1 MAPRQDRTPLV
12 LNRTTRGASSPGFY
26 FGTLSAISTFG
37 GGNFEGGVRTYDS
50 YMIRNN
56 VGELYPCH
64 AEYKKKNIIN
74 GNKRKVYFNLAHAV
88 REHTESLRE
97 RDKVIALEQ
106 EAMMYKFKRQE
117 IQAQARELRRK
128 IHKKNKEIRQKR
140 HEVKYLRII
149 ERELIEYLEKCESQS
164 REEAQPVIQVASPL
178 AFGAN
183 LYRVYVLCA
192 ALISFLLVRVV
203 SYGSIVVNRV

>member
-1 MAPRQDRTPLV
+1 MAPRQDRAPLV
-12 LNRTTRGASSPGFY
+12 LNRTSRGVSSPGLY

-56 VGELYPCH
+56 VGELYH
-64 AEYKKKNIIN
+64 SYAEYKKKNIIN
-74 GNKRKVYFNLAHAV
+74 GNKLAFDKMDFRIVIVDLFSLQHSKRKTVMNFYTPNLL
-88 REHTESLRE
+88 ESLRE

-128 IHKKNKEIRQKR
+128 IHKKNKEIRQKK
-140 HEVKYLRII
+140 HEVKYLRAI

-164 REEAQPVIQVASPL
+164 REEAQPVIQIASPL
-178 AFGAN
+178 AFG
-183 LYRVYVLCA
+183 
-192 ALISFLLVRVV
+192 
-203 SYGSIVVNRV
+203 

>member
-1 MAPRQDRTPLV
+1 MAPRQDKTPLV
-12 LNRTTRGASSPGFY
+12 LNRTSRGVSSPGLY

-37 GGNFEGGVRTYDS
+37 GGNFEGGGKTHDS

-56 VGELYPCH
+56 VGELYH
-64 AEYKKKNIIN
+64 NAEYKKKNIIN
-74 GNKRKVYFNLAHAV
+74 GNKRKVHFNLTHAV

-117 IQAQARELRRK
+117 IQTQARELRRK
-128 IHKKNKEIRQKR
+128 IHKKNKEIRQKK

-149 ERELIEYLEKCESQS
+149 ERELIEYLEKCELQS
-164 REEAQPVIQVASPL
+164 REEVQPVVQTASPL

-192 ALISFLLVRVV
+192 ALVSFLLVRVV